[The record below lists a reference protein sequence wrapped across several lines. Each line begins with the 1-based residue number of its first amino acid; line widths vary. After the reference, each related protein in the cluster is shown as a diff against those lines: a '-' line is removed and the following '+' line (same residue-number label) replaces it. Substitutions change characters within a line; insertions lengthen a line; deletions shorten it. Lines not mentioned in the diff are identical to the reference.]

1 MLNISVMASGGGT
14 NFQAILDALASGEI
28 ENAEVKLLI
37 ASNDKAFAIERAKG
51 AGIKTVVISAKDY
64 PDMDAKTDAILKA
77 LAEAETDLIVL
88 AGYMSILDP
97 KVIQEY
103 SGRIINI
110 HPSLIP
116 KHCGKGMYGLKVH
129 EAVLAAG
136 DTETGATVHYVDE
149 GVDTGEIILQ
159 EKVPVMDGDTP
170 EVLQKRVLETEH
182 KILPAVIQMIA
193 AGTLGVE

>member
-97 KVIQEY
+97 RVIQEY

>member
-97 KVIQEY
+97 RVIQEY

-136 DTETGATVHYVDE
+136 DKETGATVHYVDE

>member
-14 NFQAILDALASGEI
+14 NFQAILDALDAGQI
-28 ENAEVKLLI
+28 ENAQVKLLI
-37 ASNDKAFAIERAKG
+37 ASNDKAFALERARNH
-51 AGIKTVVISAKDY
+51 GIKTTVISAKDY
-64 PDMDAKTDAILKA
+64 PDMDAKTDAILAA

-88 AGYMSILDP
+88 AGYMSIIDP
-97 KVIQEY
+97 RVVREY

-129 EAVLAAG
+129 EAVLASG

-159 EKVPVMDGDTP
+159 EKVPVMEGDTP
-170 EVLQKRVLETEH
+170 EVLQQRVLKTEH

-193 AGTLGVE
+193 AGTLGAK

>member
-149 GVDTGEIILQ
+149 GVDTGKIILQ
-159 EKVPVMDGDTP
+159 EKVPVLPGDDPQTLR
-170 EVLQKRVLETEH
+170 ERVLEIEH
-182 KILPAVIQMIA
+182 KILPEAIAMIEKA
-193 AGTLGVE
+193 RH

>member
-1 MLNISVMASGGGT
+1 MKMEGYIGKWDT
-14 NFQAILDALASGEI
+14 
-28 ENAEVKLLI
+28 
-37 ASNDKAFAIERAKG
+37 
-51 AGIKTVVISAKDY
+51 T
-64 PDMDAKTDAILKA
+64 
-77 LAEAETDLIVL
+77 EAETDLIVL

-97 KVIQEY
+97 RVIQEY

>member
-14 NFQAILDALASGEI
+14 NFQAILDALDSGKI
-28 ENAEVKLLI
+28 ENACVKLLI
-37 ASNDKAFAIERAKG
+37 ASNDKAYALERAAGKG
-51 AGIKTVVISAKDY
+51 IRTTVIARKDY
-64 PDMDAKTDAILKA
+64 PDPDAMTDDILKA
-77 LAEAETDLIVL
+77 LKDAGTDLIVL

-97 KVIQEY
+97 RVIQEY

-116 KHCGKGMYGLKVH
+116 KFCGKGMYGLNPH

-136 DTETGATVHYVDE
+136 EKETGATVHYVDE

-159 EKVPVMDGDTP
+159 EKVPVMEGDTP

-182 KILPAVIQMIA
+182 KILPAVISMIA
-193 AGTLGVE
+193 AGTLGAK

>member
-14 NFQAILDALASGEI
+14 NFQAILDALDAGQI

-37 ASNDKAFAIERAKG
+37 ASNDKAFALERAKNH
-51 AGIKTVVISAKDY
+51 GIKTVVISAKDY
-64 PDMDAKTDAILKA
+64 PDMDAKTDAILAA

-88 AGYMSILDP
+88 AGYMSIIDP
-97 KVIQEY
+97 RVVREY
-103 SGRIINI
+103 NGRIINI

-129 EAVLAAG
+129 ESVIASG

-149 GVDTGEIILQ
+149 GVDTGEIIMQ
-159 EKVPVMDGDTP
+159 EKVPVMEGDTP

>member
-14 NFQAILDALASGEI
+14 NFQAILDALDAGQI

-37 ASNDKAFAIERAKG
+37 ASNDKAFALERAKNH
-51 AGIKTVVISAKDY
+51 GIKTVVISAKDY
-64 PDMDAKTDAILKA
+64 PDMDAKTDAILAA

-88 AGYMSILDP
+88 AGYMSIIDP
-97 KVIQEY
+97 RVVQEY

-129 EAVLAAG
+129 ESVIASG

-149 GVDTGEIILQ
+149 GVDTGEIIMQ
-159 EKVPVMDGDTP
+159 EKVPVMEGDTP
-170 EVLQKRVLETEH
+170 EVLQKRVLETAH

>member
-14 NFQAILDALASGEI
+14 NFQAILDALDSGEI

-37 ASNDKAFAIERAKG
+37 ASNDKAFAIERAKSH
-51 AGIKTVVISAKDY
+51 GIKATVISAKDY
-64 PDMDAKTDAILKA
+64 PDIDAKTDAILKA

-97 KVIQEY
+97 RVIQEY

>member
-37 ASNDKAFAIERAKG
+37 ASNDKAFAIERAKSH
-51 AGIKTVVISAKDY
+51 GIKATVISAKDY

-97 KVIQEY
+97 RVIQAY

-136 DTETGATVHYVDE
+136 DKETGATVHYVDE
-149 GVDTGEIILQ
+149 G
-159 EKVPVMDGDTP
+159 GDTP
-170 EVLQKRVLETEH
+170 EVLKKRVLETEH

>member
-159 EKVPVMDGDTP
+159 EKVPVVDGDTP

>member
-129 EAVLAAG
+129 EAVIAAG

>member
-136 DTETGATVHYVDE
+136 DKETGATVHYVDE